1 MRQIQANFGIG
12 TLVSR
17 SWAVYRT
24 DFAAPRVGAALTVAA
39 AMGLSLWYA
48 IKSFRLGLKLIEPLP
63 YFDQWAFIE
72 DDYFRYLDGVYRWT
86 DLFARHYEHR
96 ILTTRLVLFADA
108 MFFQMRGVMPILL
121 IYATLALVA
130 AGIAALAADTA
141 RRAGIAFLA
150 ALGLAWSTC
159 QWPNLASAFQVQMTL
174 VHLFA
179 LVALAAMSAG
189 STAALCIAAVADF
202 LAVFTLGSGIFLI
215 FPLGLVAVFGRRY
228 RGFVPLALFHLALTM
243 VYLDATWPP
252 TDPIY
257 GFAPLRS
264 LTLMLA
270 FIGLPFGGAA
280 SAGAAG
286 LVIFAFLLGLAL
298 RQSANGT
305 YDGRTAALLG
315 LAAFVLIEAAVVAY
329 TRFEYGVDPRYG
341 TAAVVF
347 WLATV
352 AVAWRMAGPR
362 FSAAMA
368 LVACGLILV
377 ANQPQFEADWREYFA
392 SMEQARRDLVGGDL
406 SGQSLGRVFVAP
418 QTYLPEAIRR
428 VERLHLGPFQ
438 SLPSP

>member
-1 MRQIQANFGIG
+1 
-12 TLVSR
+12 VSR

-24 DFAAPRVGAALTVAA
+24 DFAARRLGVALTFAA
-39 AMGLSLWYA
+39 ATSLSLWYA
-48 IKSFRLGLKLIEPLP
+48 INSFRLGLELIEPLP
-63 YFDQWAFIE
+63 YFDQWVFIE
-72 DDYFRYLDGVYRWT
+72 NDYFRYLDGVYRWS

-96 ILTTRLVLFADA
+96 VLTTRLVLFADA
-108 MFFQMRGVMPILL
+108 IFFQMRGVMPILL
-121 IYATLALVA
+121 SYATLALVA

-141 RRAGIAFLA
+141 RRAGIVFLA

-179 LVALAAMSAG
+179 LVALAAMSVG

-215 FPLGLVAVFGRRY
+215 FPLGLVAALGRHY
-228 RGFVPLALFHLALTM
+228 RGFVRLALFHLALAII
-243 VYLDATWPP
+243 YLDATWPP

-257 GFAPLRS
+257 GFALLRS
-264 LTLMLA
+264 LMLM
-270 FIGLPFGGAA
+270 FTFVGLPFGVAA
-280 SAGAAG
+280 SAGAGAAG
-286 LVIFAFLLGLAL
+286 LLIFAFLLGLAL
-298 RQSANGT
+298 RRSVNGA

-315 LAAFVLIEAAVVAY
+315 LAAFALIEAAVVAY

-352 AVAWRMAGPR
+352 AAAWRMAGPR
-362 FSAAMA
+362 LGAAMA
-368 LVACGLILV
+368 LVACGLTLV
-377 ANQPQFEADWREYFA
+377 ANQPQYEADWREYFT

-406 SGQSLGRVFVAP
+406 SGQSLARVFVAP

-428 VERLHLGPFQ
+428 LERLHVGPFH
-438 SLPSP
+438 